1 MSKNIEG
8 VGEVMTPRTPKEK
21 IQNFWYHYKWHSVV
35 AVVLIIAMVV
45 CTLQFCSKESY
56 DAYVLYAGSRN
67 IGRTSKDGDVAE
79 IATVISSLKRVSDD
93 FDENGEISIN
103 FTNYYYL
110 SSSEAAGLDDVNQA
124 LLTNDKA
131 SLSSVL
137 EHSEYYLCFIS
148 KAVYDEYHAVGSS
161 ERFVL
166 LDGYKESH
174 PELEYYTDSAI
185 YLSSTEAYKLPGLS
199 NLPEDTLICIRH
211 PSVLGGKSDV
221 HTMHFNNAKKM
232 LEKILNLKI
241 K

>member
-1 MSKNIEG
+1 MNKTIEG
-8 VGEVMTPRTPKEK
+8 VGEVMTPRGPKEK
-21 IQNFWYHYKWHSVV
+21 MQNFWYHYKWHSIV
-35 AVVLIIAMVV
+35 ALVLVIAITV
-45 CTLQFCSKESY
+45 CSLQFCTKESY

-79 IATVISSLKRVSDD
+79 IATVISSLKRVADD
-93 FDENGEISIN
+93 FDESGETSIS

-110 SSSEAAGLDDVNQA
+110 SGDEASSLDDVNHA
-124 LLTNDKA
+124 LLNNDRA
-131 SLSSVL
+131 ALSSVL

-148 KAVYDEYHAVGSS
+148 RAVYDEYHGVGSS

-166 LDGYKESH
+166 LDKYKSAH

-211 PSVLGGKSDV
+211 PSVLGAKSDE
-221 HTMHFNNAKKM
+221 HMMHFNNANKI
-232 LEKILNLKI
+232 LENILNLKI

>member
-1 MSKNIEG
+1 MHKNIEG
-8 VGEVMTPRTPKEK
+8 VGEVITPRGAKEK
-21 IQNFWYHYKWHSVV
+21 VQNFWYHYKWHSIV
-35 AVVLIIAMVV
+35 AAVLLIAMLV
-45 CTLQFCSKESY
+45 CSLQFCSRESY

-79 IATVISSLKRVSDD
+79 IATVISSLKRLSDD
-93 FDENGEISIN
+93 FDENGEVNIN

-110 SSSEAAGLDDVNQA
+110 SNSEAESLDDVNQT
-124 LLTNDKA
+124 LLSSDKS

-161 ERFVL
+161 ERFIL
-166 LDGYKESH
+166 LDNYKESH

-211 PSVLGGKSDV
+211 PSVLAAKSDEHV
-221 HTMHFNNAKKM
+221 MHFNNAKKM
-232 LEKILNLKI
+232 LEKILDLKI

>member
-1 MSKNIEG
+1 MKKTIEG
-8 VGEVMTPRTPKEK
+8 VGEVITPGTFKEK
-21 IQNFWYHYKWHSVV
+21 IQNFIYHYKWHSIV
-35 AVVLIIAMVV
+35 AVALIIAITI
-45 CTLQFCSKESY
+45 CSLQFCTRENY

-93 FDENGEISIN
+93 FDQSGDVSIN

-110 SSSEAAGLDDVNQA
+110 SDKEAASLDDVNET
-124 LLTNDKA
+124 LLASDRS

-148 KAVYDEYHAVGSS
+148 KAVYDEYHAVGST
-161 ERFVL
+161 ERFIL
-166 LDGYKESH
+166 LDEYKDTY

-185 YLSSTEAYKLPGLS
+185 YLSSTAAYKLPGLAS
-199 NLPEDTLICIRH
+199 LPEDTLICIRH
-211 PSVLGGKSDV
+211 PSVLAAKSDEHV
-221 HTMHFNNAKKM
+221 MHFNNAKKM
-232 LEKILNLKI
+232 LEKILDLKI